1 MPKGVKMEKYRPK
14 IHFSAEDYII
24 NDPNGLVYY
33 KGEYH
38 LFHQYNINEQI
49 YWGHA
54 VSKDLVHWKRLPKA
68 IAPDKIGQIWSGSA
82 VVDEENQRMVAFFTY
97 SEHETKRQSQGVAFS
112 YDKGR
117 TWEKYSGNPILTD
130 SREDFRDPKVF
141 RYEEKWVMILSGGD
155 CVLLYE
161 SKDLIHWNQISSFK
175 GNQESHTGV
184 WECPDLFP
192 MIVETTEERKWVLTV
207 SINDGSPA
215 GGTGMQYFVGEFDG
229 QKFIADSNQE
239 KGLWIDYGKDFYAG
253 VTWNHVPKDRRL
265 MIAWA
270 DNWQYRDYL
279 PTSPF
284 KGQMSCVR
292 ELKLV
297 QKEKKYILK
306 QLPVKEMECLRTNK
320 HEMKN
325 IKMGADEE
333 WTLCDKKEVLELDI
347 SYPIEKIHAQ
357 TFGIKIS
364 TGKNRQFEIVF
375 CKEKQCCFV
384 DRTTT
389 GVNPHDKFAGKYKA
403 PVDFTQE
410 FLTIKLLMDV
420 SQSELFINNGEVVIS
435 NLLFPEYFYKV
446 KLFATGGDLVIEK
459 SIIYEM
465 DEIMNHPLDGD
476 LI

>member
-1 MPKGVKMEKYRPK
+1 MAVYKDKKRGTWYTSFPYVDWTGKRCRKLKRGFLTKKEAQNWENHFKLQKANSLDMTFEDFYGIYEADVKPK
-14 IHFSAEDYII
+14 IRYNTWCTKEHII
-24 NDPNGLVYY
+24 KTKILPYFKDLSMRDITPRDIIKWQNTMRESINN
-33 KGEYH
+33 KGKEYTGTY
-38 LFHQYNINEQI
+38 LKTVQAQLSSIFN
-49 YWGHA
+49 HA
-54 VSKDLVHWKRLPKA
+54 VRFYELPTNPVRVA
-68 IAPDKIGQIWSGSA
+68 GPMGQNES
-82 VVDEENQRMVAFFTY
+82 DEMKFWTKEEYMKFISTMANKPYSYMAF
-97 SEHETKRQSQGVAFS
+97 E
-112 YDKGR
+112 
-117 TWEKYSGNPILTD
+117 
-130 SREDFRDPKVF
+130 
-141 RYEEKWVMILSGGD
+141 
-155 CVLLYE
+155 LLYWCGIRLGE
-161 SKDLIHWNQISSFK
+161 LRALTPADF
-175 GNQESHTGV
+175 
-184 WECPDLFP
+184 DF
-192 MIVETTEERKWVLTV
+192 ETNML
-207 SINDGSPA
+207 SITKSY
-215 GGTGMQYFVGEFDG
+215 QR
-229 QKFIADSNQE
+229 I
-239 KGLWIDYGKDFYAG
+239 
-253 VTWNHVPKDRRL
+253 
-265 MIAWA
+265 
-270 DNWQYRDYL
+270 
-279 PTSPF
+279 TSPF

-420 SQSELFINNGEVVIS
+420 SQSELFINNGEVVMS
-435 NLLFPEYFYKV
+435 NLLFPEDFYKV

>member
-270 DNWQYRDYL
+270 DNWQYR
-279 PTSPF
+279 
-284 KGQMSCVR
+284 V
-292 ELKLV
+292 
-297 QKEKKYILK
+297 
-306 QLPVKEMECLRTNK
+306 
-320 HEMKN
+320 
-325 IKMGADEE
+325 
-333 WTLCDKKEVLELDI
+333 
-347 SYPIEKIHAQ
+347 
-357 TFGIKIS
+357 
-364 TGKNRQFEIVF
+364 
-375 CKEKQCCFV
+375 
-384 DRTTT
+384 
-389 GVNPHDKFAGKYKA
+389 
-403 PVDFTQE
+403 
-410 FLTIKLLMDV
+410 
-420 SQSELFINNGEVVIS
+420 
-435 NLLFPEYFYKV
+435 
-446 KLFATGGDLVIEK
+446 
-459 SIIYEM
+459 
-465 DEIMNHPLDGD
+465 
-476 LI
+476 

>member
-1 MPKGVKMEKYRPK
+1 MAVYKDKKRGTWYTSFPYVDWTGKRCRKLKRGFLTKKEAQNWENHFKLQKANSLDMTFEDFYGIYEADVKPK
-14 IHFSAEDYII
+14 IRYNTWCTKEHII
-24 NDPNGLVYY
+24 KTKILPYFKDLSMRDITPRDIIKWQNIMRESINN
-33 KGEYH
+33 KGKEYTGTY
-38 LFHQYNINEQI
+38 LKTVQAQLSSIFN
-49 YWGHA
+49 HA
-54 VSKDLVHWKRLPKA
+54 VRFYELPNNPVRVA
-68 IAPDKIGQIWSGSA
+68 GPMGQNES
-82 VVDEENQRMVAFFTY
+82 DEMKFWTKEEYMKFIPTMANKPYSYMAF
-97 SEHETKRQSQGVAFS
+97 E
-112 YDKGR
+112 
-117 TWEKYSGNPILTD
+117 
-130 SREDFRDPKVF
+130 
-141 RYEEKWVMILSGGD
+141 
-155 CVLLYE
+155 LLYWCGIRLGE
-161 SKDLIHWNQISSFK
+161 LRALTPADF
-175 GNQESHTGV
+175 
-184 WECPDLFP
+184 DF
-192 MIVETTEERKWVLTV
+192 ETNML
-207 SINDGSPA
+207 SITKSY
-215 GGTGMQYFVGEFDG
+215 QR
-229 QKFIADSNQE
+229 I
-239 KGLWIDYGKDFYAG
+239 
-253 VTWNHVPKDRRL
+253 
-265 MIAWA
+265 
-270 DNWQYRDYL
+270 
-279 PTSPF
+279 TSPF

-420 SQSELFINNGEVVIS
+420 SQSELFINNGEVVMS
-435 NLLFPEYFYKV
+435 NLLFPEDFYKV